1 MFLRVATFGPS
12 KLRDASGWEKQW
24 RTLRFIPYAIV
35 LFRICLYK
43 TENNHKSLRIVV
55 HAAFYGN
62 SINTYA
68 DLYIYIF
75 TFKSC
80 HDTLIHVCIKYIF
93 DGNDENSLMTF

>member
-68 DLYIYIF
+68 DLYIYIYLHSKAV
-75 TFKSC
+75 T
-80 HDTLIHVCIKYIF
+80 TL
-93 DGNDENSLMTF
+93 